1 MNVYCIL
8 LVNILSG
15 IVMECNKDEALRA
28 KELAEKKMQSNDFL
42 GAQKV
47 ALKAERLYPQLE
59 NISQLLAVCNVHCSA
74 QSSTVGSEKDWYGI
88 LQIDI
93 MADEVTIKKQYRRL
107 ALVLHPDKNK
117 FPGAEAAFKLIGES
131 NMVLSDPTKR
141 ALYDSKY
148 RVLSKG
154 AAAKRQVNRNPSTR
168 QNNSPNG
175 FGTQSSNLNN
185 IQKTQTT
192 SSAMPETFW
201 TGCPF
206 CNIRYQY
213 YKSFVNRAL
222 RCQKCSKP
230 FIAYDLGSQG
240 APLGPKWSHPGS
252 QDVPHRSN
260 MSQPFQQ
267 KGVFNHG
274 TSRMAA
280 GAGFTPAQMGSQQCP
295 SSKKMASQP
304 DVRREKTAQLFE
316 DLKAKGKADK
326 YDKEMGNTNE
336 GAAMPK
342 VNKKNRKRSRKQT
355 VESSES
361 IDTSSSTEPEITD
374 IESGSYPPAGED
386 FEFDGFGPRRSS
398 RLRQNVS
405 YKEGAS
411 DDENDLANPLKKV
424 WDNQSAGDDTSKQK
438 EAVSGDDLRNAKPTD
453 FHGNSK
459 AKATQNGEAP
469 PKANVQNENA
479 NSRKFDK
486 QAAGPPSSGVE
497 KVEVV
502 DSDSEPDSEPSDD
515 PPELYECPDPEF
527 SDFDKHREESCF
539 AVDQIWACYDTA
551 DGMPRFYCQIRKVLS
566 PEFELRITWLEANP
580 EDQGDMEWVE
590 AELPAGCGKFRRGNS
605 QITNDRLIF
614 SHLVQCEK
622 GKRGAFF
629 VFPREGEIW
638 ALFKNWDIG
647 WSSNPEK
654 HGKYKYEIVEV
665 LSDFVKGVGIKVNYL
680 DKVSGFVSLFHPTS
694 QTKVGSFLVKPN
706 ELYKFSHQIPSF
718 RMTGTEKEGVP
729 VGSFELDPASLPLN
743 PDDICCPEKLNKDS
757 RNAKSEAENVTTPKK
772 FVELKGMGATDGE
785 SSKVRRS
792 PRSVNISMTRKL

>member
-8 LVNILSG
+8 LINIFIG

-47 ALKAERLYPQLE
+47 AQKAERLYPQLE

-74 QSSTVGSEKDWYGI
+74 QSSTVGSEKDWYRI
-88 LQIDI
+88 LQID
-93 MADEVTIKKQYRRL
+93 MSADEVTIKKQYRRL

-141 ALYDSKY
+141 TLFDSKY
-148 RVLSKG
+148 RFFSKG
-154 AAAKRQVNRNPSTR
+154 AVAKRQVNRNPSAR
-168 QNNSPNG
+168 QNNIPNG
-175 FGTQSSNLNN
+175 IGTQSSNLNN
-185 IQKTQTT
+185 IQKTQPT

-213 YKSFVNRAL
+213 YRSFVNRAL

-240 APLGPKWSHPGS
+240 APPGHKWSQPGS
-252 QDVPHRSN
+252 QDVPLKSN
-260 MSQPFQQ
+260 TSQPYQQ
-267 KGVFNHG
+267 KEAFNQG

-280 GAGFTPAQMGSQQCP
+280 GAGFTPAQMGSQQGP
-295 SSKKMASQP
+295 SSKTMGSQP
-304 DVRREKTAQLFE
+304 EVRREKTAQLFE
-316 DLKAKGKADK
+316 DLKAKGKAEK
-326 YDKEMGNTNE
+326 YDKEMGDTNE
-336 GAAMPK
+336 GAATPK
-342 VNKKNRKRSRKQT
+342 VNKINRKRSRKQT

-361 IDTSSSTEPEITD
+361 IDTSTSTEPETVD

-398 RLRQNVS
+398 RLRQHVS
-405 YKEGAS
+405 YNEGAS

-424 WDNQSAGDDTSKQK
+424 RASQSAEDDTSKQK
-438 EAVSGDDLRNAKPTD
+438 EAMSGDDSRNAKPTD
-453 FHGNSK
+453 FNGNSK
-459 AKATQNGEAP
+459 AKATQNGVAS
-469 PKANVQNENA
+469 PKAKVQNENT
-479 NSRKFDK
+479 NNRKFDK
-486 QAAGPPSSGVE
+486 QASGPPSSEVE

-502 DSDSEPDSEPSDD
+502 DSDSEPDSELSDN
-515 PPELYECPDPEF
+515 PPEIYDCPDPEF

-551 DGMPRFYCQIRKVLS
+551 DGMPRFYCQIRRVSS
-566 PEFELRITWLEANP
+566 PEFELRFTWLEANP

-590 AELPAGCGKFRRGNS
+590 AELPAGCGKFKRGSS
-605 QITNDRLIF
+605 QITNDRLTF
-614 SHLVQCEK
+614 SHLVQSKK
-622 GKRGAFF
+622 GKRGAFI
-629 VFPREGEIW
+629 VYPRKGETW
-638 ALFKNWDIG
+638 ALFKYWDIS
-647 WSSNPEK
+647 WSSDPEK
-654 HGKYKYEIVEV
+654 HSKYKYEIVEV
-665 LSDFVKGVGIKVNYL
+665 LSDFVKDVGIKVNYL
-680 DKVSGFVSLFHPTS
+680 DKVSGFVSLFQPTS
-694 QTKVGSFLVKPN
+694 HTKDGSFLVMPN

-743 PDDICCPEKLNKDS
+743 PDDIWYPEKLNKDS
-757 RNAKSEAENVTTPKK
+757 RNPKSELENVTTPKK
-772 FVELKGMGATDGE
+772 LVELKGTGATDGE

-792 PRSVNISMTRKL
+792 PRGVNISMTRKS

>member
-1 MNVYCIL
+1 
-8 LVNILSG
+8 
-15 IVMECNKDEALRA
+15 MECNKDEALRA

-74 QSSTVGSEKDWYGI
+74 HSSTLGSEKDWYGI
-88 LQIDI
+88 LQIDM
-93 MADEVTIKKQYRRL
+93 MANEVTVKKQYRRL

-117 FPGAEAAFKLIGES
+117 FPGAEAAFKLIGEA
-131 NMVLSDPTKR
+131 NMVLSDPAKR

-154 AAAKRQVNRNPSTR
+154 AAAKRPSHQVNRNPSAR
-168 QNNSPNG
+168 QNNIPNG
-175 FGTQSSNLNN
+175 FGTQFSNLNN
-185 IQKTQTT
+185 IQKTQPT

-213 YKSFVNRAL
+213 YRSFVNRAL

-240 APLGPKWSHPGS
+240 APLGPKWNHPGS
-252 QDVPHRSN
+252 QDVPLRSN
-260 MSQPFQQ
+260 TSQPYQQ
-267 KGVFNHG
+267 KEVSNQGTSRMDG
-274 TSRMAA
+274 TSRMAD
-280 GAGFTPAQMGSQQCP
+280 GAGFTPAQMGSQQGP
-295 SSKKMASQP
+295 SRTVGSQP
-304 DVRREKTAQLFE
+304 EVRREKPSQVFE
-316 DLKAKGKADK
+316 DLKAKGKAEK
-326 YDKEMGNTNE
+326 YNKEMGDTNE

-342 VNKKNRKRSRKQT
+342 VNKKNKKRNRKQT

-361 IDTSSSTEPEITD
+361 IDTSSSTEPETVD
-374 IESGSYPPAGED
+374 IESGSYPPAGD
-386 FEFDGFGPRRSS
+386 GSGFDSFGPRRSS
-398 RLRQNVS
+398 RLRQHVS
-405 YKEGAS
+405 YNEGAS
-411 DDENDLANPLKKV
+411 DDENNFANPLKKV
-424 WDNQSAGDDTSKQK
+424 RANQSAGDDTSKQK
-438 EAVSGDDLRNAKPTD
+438 EAVSGDDLCNTKPTG

-459 AKATQNGEAP
+459 AKATQNGTAH
-469 PKANVQNENA
+469 PKVKVQEENA
-479 NSRKFDK
+479 NSRKFDE
-486 QAAGPPSSGVE
+486 QIARPPSSGVE

-502 DSDSEPDSEPSDD
+502 DSDSEPDSEPFDN

-539 AVDQIWACYDTA
+539 AVDQIWACYDTT

-566 PEFELRITWLEANP
+566 PEFGLRFTWLEANP
-580 EDQGDMEWVE
+580 EDQGDIEWVE
-590 AELPAGCGKFRRGNS
+590 AELPAGCGKFRRGSS
-605 QITNDRLIF
+605 QITIDRLTF

-622 GKRGAFF
+622 GKRGAFI
-629 VFPREGEIW
+629 VYPRKGETW

-647 WSSNPEK
+647 WSSDPEK
-654 HGKYKYEIVEV
+654 HSNYKYEIVEV
-665 LSDFVKGVGIKVNYL
+665 LSDFVKDVGIKVNYL
-680 DKVSGFVSLFHPTS
+680 DKVSGFVSLFLPTS
-694 QTKVGSFLVKPN
+694 QTKVGSFFVKPN
-706 ELYKFSHQIPSF
+706 ELYKFSHRIPSF

-743 PDDICCPEKLNKDS
+743 PDDIWYAGKLNKES
-757 RNAKSEAENVTTPKK
+757 INAKSELENVTTPKK
-772 FVELKGMGATDGE
+772 SLDLKGVGATDGE

-792 PRSVNISMTRKL
+792 PRGVNISMTRKL